1 MKHKRGDRV
10 FLEDADG
17 YTGYATVME
26 CLPGGPWNVVIREDG
41 EGRGNKEYDERYGL
55 SDKKYWRVCPGNMRK
70 ASPSLITKI
79 LYTLKDFITRITRR
93 K

>member
-41 EGRGNKEYDERYGL
+41 GGWSNKEYDERYGL
-55 SDKKYWRVCPGNMRK
+55 SDKKYWRVDPENMRK
-70 ASPSLITKI
+70 ASSFITKV
-79 LYTLKDFITRITRR
+79 LYMIKDFITRITRR